1 MFEFHGWITIR
12 VKENDSESIEATTLR
27 ENRAIEQVR
36 AAISN
41 ASNNFSFFDVRRTSN
56 CMIVLMAHGL
66 GNHRYQPLIE
76 LFEQIAQMLPDSY
89 GLLYVHD
96 DEQKGSDNAF
106 RVWRLALRRFTEHDD
121 PFLSRY
127 IPTVEILMC
136 EVDWNSNAQ
145 PSGRHLF
152 DVLKSPDV
160 SAPTP
165 RTPGGNWCDR
175 HSSLS
180 QVCERGHF
188 CPPNRVEKTGDCCA
202 ERSGR

>member
-66 GNHRYQPLIE
+66 RNHRYQPLIE

-106 RVWRLALRRFTEHDD
+106 RVWRLALGRFTEHDD
-121 PFLSRY
+121 PFLSPY
-127 IPTVEILMC
+127 FPTVEI
-136 EVDWNSNAQ
+136 
-145 PSGRHLF
+145 PI
-152 DVLKSPDV
+152 
-160 SAPTP
+160 
-165 RTPGGNWCDR
+165 
-175 HSSLS
+175 
-180 QVCERGHF
+180 
-188 CPPNRVEKTGDCCA
+188 
-202 ERSGR
+202 